1 MYKEGKGV
9 EQDYEK
15 AFNLYRLAADNNSP
29 SAQYNLG
36 LMFEEG
42 KGVKQDYLEA
52 LKWYQLS
59 INHDYP
65 EFEGFVHLGLLYEYG
80 FGVKQDFVKAAEL
93 YQIAVIKG
101 NKKKNIEEAK
111 SRLAALQSKKK
122 TSNVIPLKAKIQNND
137 PLNIRD

>member
-42 KGVKQDYLEA
+42 QGVKQDYLEA

-65 EFEGFVHLGLLYEYG
+65 EYEGFVHLGLLYEYG
-80 FGVKQDFVKAAEL
+80 FGGKQDLVKAAEL
-93 YQIAVIKG
+93 YQRAIADGVEYENNTNIMDAEDHLKVIRAKLEL
-101 NKKKNIEEAK
+101 NKANK
-111 SRLAALQSKKK
+111 L
-122 TSNVIPLKAKIQNND
+122 
-137 PLNIRD
+137 